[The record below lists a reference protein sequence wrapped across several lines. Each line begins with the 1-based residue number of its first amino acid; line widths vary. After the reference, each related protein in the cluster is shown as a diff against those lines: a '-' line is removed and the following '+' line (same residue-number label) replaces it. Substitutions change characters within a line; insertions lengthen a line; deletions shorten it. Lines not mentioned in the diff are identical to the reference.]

1 MGSNNSSIY
10 SNNSYEGMRKLV
22 HIKKKVTFAGEINRE
37 ESEESNDNN
46 IVLL

>member
-22 HIKKKVTFAGEINRE
+22 HIKKK
-37 ESEESNDNN
+37 
-46 IVLL
+46 LLLQEKLIGKNLKKVMIII